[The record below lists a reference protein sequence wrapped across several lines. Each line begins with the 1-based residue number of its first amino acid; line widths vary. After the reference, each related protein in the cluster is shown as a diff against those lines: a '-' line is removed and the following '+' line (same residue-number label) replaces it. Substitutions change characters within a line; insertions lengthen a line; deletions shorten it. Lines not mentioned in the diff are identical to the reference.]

1 MVADADCRRLTPLH
15 AAGWLVNK
23 CARPI
28 ERLGR
33 CSDLPR
39 GVSSEAEFLPRRGLA
54 EGSAEGAS
62 SEAEIASATR
72 GLGRDPLSKA
82 ELMLR
87 LVRPRKSRTV
97 VLCRGPSVRFGLL
110 TPEGDLGL

>member
-1 MVADADCRRLTPLH
+1 MVS
-15 AAGWLVNK
+15 NK
-23 CARPI
+23 CASPVGW
-28 ERLGR
+28 LGY
-33 CSDLPR
+33 SP
-39 GVSSEAEFLPRRGLA
+39 SLPRRGVSNEEEFPPHRGPV

-72 GLGRDPLSKA
+72 GLGREPLSKA

-97 VLCRGPSVRFGLL
+97 VLCRGPSVRFGFL

>member
-1 MVADADCRRLTPLH
+1 MVADAGCRRLTPLH

-39 GVSSEAEFLPRRGLA
+39 GVSSEAEFPPRRGLA
-54 EGSAEGAS
+54 EGSAEGGS
-62 SEAEIASATR
+62 SEAEIALATR
-72 GLGRDPLSKA
+72 GLNREPSSEA
-82 ELMLR
+82 ELAPQQA
-87 LVRPRKSRTV
+87 RPREGRTV
-97 VLCRGPSVRFGLL
+97 ALGRGPSVIWASC
-110 TPEGDLGL
+110 T